1 MAEDQQE
8 KELNTFGI
16 KGKLRTGIITGIM
29 TIQFTAIGALY
40 YQVLSLSSDRIDDKD
55 KMYQQMLDIATE
67 KAEQKASQTVD
78 EKLDPVVKKVD
89 TISLNADS
97 TFNLIK
103 ERMK

>member
-1 MAEDQQE
+1 MNESQQE
-8 KELNTFGI
+8 KELKTFGFT
-16 KGKLRTGIITGIM
+16 GKLRTGLITTIIG
-29 TIQFTAIGALY
+29 IQFAAIVYLFT
-40 YQVLSLSSDRIDDKD
+40 QVQNLNDYRVDDKD

-89 TISLNADS
+89 TISANADS